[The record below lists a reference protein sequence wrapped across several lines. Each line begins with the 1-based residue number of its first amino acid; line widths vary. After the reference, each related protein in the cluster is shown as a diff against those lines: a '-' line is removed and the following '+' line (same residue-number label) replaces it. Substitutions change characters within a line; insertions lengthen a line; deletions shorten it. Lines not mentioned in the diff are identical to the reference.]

1 MSDLVYILYFAGIV
15 DNLKQMLILFPVFI
29 TFLVTVI
36 VFFTTLDREP
46 EELLRNLIKA
56 SKIYLTGFFLIFL
69 LAFLIPS
76 SRTLYMMSAAYLANK
91 TYTQFQDTQV
101 VQQLEKIVL
110 SKLENLE
117 NESKEKC
124 HE

>member
-15 DNLKQMLILFPVFI
+15 DNLRQMLILFPVVA
-29 TFLVTVI
+29 TLLVTLI
-36 VFFTTLDREP
+36 FFFVAMDTEP
-46 EELLRNLIKA
+46 DVLLANLFKA
-56 SKIYLTGFFLIFL
+56 SKSYFIGLFLIFL